1 MLMRPYASLY
11 MHAVILTPCCTY
23 IAHIAQIA
31 HHAHYVHHD
40 LITHIAHIAQI
51 AHKQYY
57 VDETLYIAIHTHSML
72 YHTLLK
78 SLKLLMT
85 ITPVTLITI

>member
-1 MLMRPYASLY
+1 MHRYTCMQSYSLPT
-11 MHAVILTPCCTY
+11 VPY

-31 HHAHYVHHD
+31 HHAHYAHHD
-40 LITHIAHIAQI
+40 LATHIDRIAQI

-57 VDETLYIAIHTHSML
+57 IDETLYIAIHTHSML